1 MATTKELE
9 NILNQINANK
19 PKYAGNTVSQE
30 TLGYQQK
37 LSGIEN
43 NAPGA
48 YQSKNQD
55 KISSIMDKITKREP
69 FSYDF
74 NADPLYQNYKD
85 QYVKLG
91 NEAAQNAAASVSA
104 LTGGYGNSYA
114 TTAASQAN
122 QQYLSK
128 LNDIIPE
135 LYNAAMSKYQAEADD
150 LYKQFSM
157 YGEQEDRDYSKY
169 RDDVS
174 DYQTNRG
181 YYADRLQ
188 QSQANDQWN
197 NTFNYNKYR
206 DEVSDWQNNRDYY
219 TGIYNNSVAN
229 DQWQAEFDYQKQRD
243 AVSDSQWQA
252 EMALQQASAARSAA
266 RSSSGGSSGGSSR
279 VKANYV
285 NGGKKLSQ
293 DQLNFLT
300 RAAYD
305 NATKEGS
312 DSVEAVRAQAGKQYD
327 AGRLNANQL
336 NALLDN
342 IDYYMWIKAQK
353 DTAQAKAG
361 AARRKGK

>member
-122 QQYLSK
+122 QQYLSQ

-157 YGEQEDRDYSKY
+157 YGEQEDRDYNKY
-169 RDDVS
+169 RNDVA

-188 QSQANDQWN
+188 NAEAKDQWN
-197 NTFNYNKYR
+197 NTFNYNQYR
-206 DEVSDWQNNRDYY
+206 DSVSDWENNRNYY
-219 TGIYNNSVAN
+219 SNAYNNSVAN
-229 DQWQAEFDYQKQRD
+229 DR
-243 AVSDSQWQA
+243 WQA
-252 EMALQQASAARSAA
+252 EMALQQASAARSVA